1 MPEARLAD
9 FSPGAPALAALHL
22 TPWDAAT
29 LECELQYEGYAR
41 RQTAW
46 VERAAERESA
56 LIPDGFDYGALR
68 GLRIEA
74 RQALTAAQPAT
85 LGAAG
90 RLAGVTPA
98 DLALL
103 EIAQVRAERL
113 AAEIGTRGG
122 REQAAVPVV
131 VPD

>member
-1 MPEARLAD
+1 MPDARLAD
-9 FSPGAPALAALHL
+9 LLPAAPAVAALGL

-29 LECELQYEGYAR
+29 LECDLQYEGYAK

-56 LIPDGFDYGALR
+56 PIPDGFDYVGLR
-68 GLRIEA
+68 GLRTEA
-74 RQALTAAQPAT
+74 RQALTAARPAT

-98 DLALL
+98 DVALL
-103 EIAQVRAERL
+103 EIAQVRA
-113 AAEIGTRGG
+113 G
-122 REQAAVPVV
+122 RCAQENGADVV
-131 VPD
+131 D